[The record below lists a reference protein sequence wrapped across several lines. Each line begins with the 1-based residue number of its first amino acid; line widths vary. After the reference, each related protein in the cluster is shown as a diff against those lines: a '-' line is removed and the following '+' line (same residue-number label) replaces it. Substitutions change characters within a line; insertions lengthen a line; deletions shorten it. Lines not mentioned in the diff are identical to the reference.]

1 MNTERTVVIE
11 NVGNGIVSLCDTQGR
26 RYLLKPTGK
35 MRISAT
41 SLQDI
46 LDRPGNKVMF
56 NRGDVVIGN
65 IAREELYAMGLNEEE
80 INKYL
85 VEEVKPVVVITPA
98 IEEEPEAV
106 IEIEE
111 PVEEVA
117 EEVKE
122 EIKEEAVIEEK
133 PVVVEKPVA
142 KKPANKS
149 NKKNTKK
156 GK

>member
-11 NVGNGIVSLCDTQGR
+11 NVGNGIVSLCDTLGR

-85 VEEVKPVVVITPA
+85 VEEAKPVVVITPA